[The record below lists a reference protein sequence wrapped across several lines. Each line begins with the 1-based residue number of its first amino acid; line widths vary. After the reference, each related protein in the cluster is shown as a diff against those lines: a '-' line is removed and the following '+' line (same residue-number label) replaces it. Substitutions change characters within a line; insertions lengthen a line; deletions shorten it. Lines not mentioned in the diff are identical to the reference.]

1 LSLKFD
7 FDIEGRCLAV
17 SWHMV
22 LLWLTFVPSYFKLPW
37 TIKKLWTTRLHVAL
51 TMEKLVQGVV
61 HDKSSYYCQHLC
73 EVCLKEIDGWVKYA
87 LETNY
92 TLLQSIWICDL
103 DFGDRRPV
111 IIAHG
116 TSSYYFKHVCQI
128 ISKSLDL
135 LRSYGPDIQNMTHR
149 LIIVNICAKYFQNHF
164 KDRTRHI
171 LSNRLLRMTI
181 VLL

>member
-1 LSLKFD
+1 MDCTSTCGLDHGEIGPGF
-7 FDIEGRCLAV
+7 
-17 SWHMV
+17 
-22 LLWLTFVPSYFKLPW
+22 
-37 TIKKLWTTRLHVAL
+37 
-51 TMEKLVQGVV
+51 V

-73 EVCLKEIDGWVKYA
+73 EVCSKSIDGWVKYA

-92 TLLQSIWICDL
+92 TLLQSIWICHL
-103 DFGDRRPV
+103 DFGDRRLV

-149 LIIVNICAKYFQNHF
+149 LIIVNICAKCFQNHF

-171 LSNRLLRMTI
+171 LSNRLGYWTFRLFFFSWTDSTDRGYNYHVM
-181 VLL
+181 